1 MTLRPL
7 IAATLVLATAAC
19 AAQIPWRNP
28 NRPKEQWS
36 RDWNGCKR
44 QSDAGMSAFHS
55 DDGGSSPLRDYDR
68 AQTKRQIDA
77 ELSMCMRELG
87 YTPISKSE
95 D

>member
-1 MTLRPL
+1 MTPRPL
-7 IAATLVLATAAC
+7 IAAALALATAAC

-28 NRPKEQWS
+28 NLPKDQWS
-36 RDWNGCKR
+36 RDWSGCKR

-55 DDGGSSPLRDYDR
+55 DDSAPSQLRDYDR